1 MKKTFFLRTIIC
13 GAFYLFSSFSI
24 NAQSEIPFTNKV
36 IYTKTGNI
44 SGVRLVS
51 LMPAPIT
58 NEYQEI
64 SSIASNRGEFIDI
77 NKANKVLLY
86 DGSFNDNTLDIAES
100 FMYKTKPIQIDFSNK
115 ENKNEVTGVD
125 PNEYL
130 GSDGTYIDIYN
141 NTIVSLG
148 NQLWEESEDA
158 LDYAK
163 RCYEYVASHYNY
175 IYGSWRTLAEI
186 IQAGGGECG
195 DFTTLF
201 VNLMRYKGIPARH
214 NMGVWKD
221 GGYHVWP
228 DFYHEDY
235 GWVPVDPTFKNSN
248 PNADFFGRYDGN
260 LIILSQG
267 LTSFT
272 LSNFDLHDV
281 PLQTF
286 YYLYRYQ
293 SGAGGIFGNHQTSKD
308 YQVNAITDLRTND
321 EEMTITYNLNGI
333 KLMNPSHGIN
343 IINGK
348 KFFIK

>member
-1 MKKTFFLRTIIC
+1 MDGLRLIALI
-13 GAFYLFSSFSI
+13 
-24 NAQSEIPFTNKV
+24 
-36 IYTKTGNI
+36 
-44 SGVRLVS
+44 
-51 LMPAPIT
+51 PAPVT

-64 SSIASNRGEFIDI
+64 SSISSNCGTFIDI
-77 NKANKVLLY
+77 DKANKVLLY
-86 DGSFNDNTLDIAES
+86 DGSFEGRTMDVLES
-100 FMYKTKPIQIDFSNK
+100 FRYKSKPIRIDFNNK
-115 ENKNEVTGVD
+115 SKKNVCTGINPD
-125 PNEYL
+125 EFL
-130 GSDGTYIDIYN
+130 GNDGTYI
-141 NTIVSLG
+141 NTDNATIKQIG
-148 NQLWEESEDA
+148 DKLWNESSGTV
-158 LDYAK
+158 DYAR
-163 RCYEYVASHYNY
+163 RCYEYVASHFRY
-175 IYGSWRTLAEI
+175 IHGSWRTLTEI
-186 IQAGGGECG
+186 LAAGGGECG

>member
-1 MKKTFFLRTIIC
+1 MRKKTIYNVI
-13 GAFYLFSSFSI
+13 LFSVLSLYTSFSAY
-24 NAQSEIPFTNKV
+24 AQSEIAFTNKV
-36 IYTKTGNI
+36 TYTKTGSI

-64 SSIASNRGEFIDI
+64 SELASNCGEFISI
-77 NKANKVLLY
+77 NKANKVLFY
-86 DGSFNDNTLDIAES
+86 DGPFNNNSSDVTES
-100 FMYKTKPIQIDFSNK
+100 FMYKSKPIRIDFSK
-115 ENKNEVTGVD
+115 TGNKNEVTGID
-125 PNEYL
+125 PNGYL
-130 GSDGTYIDIYN
+130 GSDGTFIDLSN
-141 NTIVSLG
+141 TTIVNTG
-148 NQLWEESEDA
+148 DQLWAESSNK

-163 RCYEYVASHYNY
+163 RCYEYVASHYRY
-175 IYGSWRTLAEI
+175 INGSWRTLAQI
-186 IQAGGGECG
+186 ISVGGGECG
-195 DFTTLF
+195 DFATLF

-235 GWVPVDPTFKNSN
+235 GWIPVDPTFKNSN
-248 PNADFFGRYDGN
+248 PGADYFGRYDGN

-272 LSNFDLHDV
+272 SGDINIEEV

-286 YYLYRYQ
+286 YYWYWYQ
-293 SGAGGIFGNHQTSKD
+293 SGNGGVDGVHKTSKD
-308 YQVNAITDLRTND
+308 YLVNGINSVKTNI
-321 EEMTITYNLNGI
+321 ETVGTIFNLNGM
-333 KLMNPSHGIN
+333 KLPHLKRGIN

-348 KFFIK
+348 KVFVK